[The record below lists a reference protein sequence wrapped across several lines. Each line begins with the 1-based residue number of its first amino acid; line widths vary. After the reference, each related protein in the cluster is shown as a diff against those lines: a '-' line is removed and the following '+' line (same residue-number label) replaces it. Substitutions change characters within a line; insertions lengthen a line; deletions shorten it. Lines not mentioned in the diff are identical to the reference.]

1 MLSNK
6 VAKVILKITV
16 LQNLNEE
23 DLNHTL
29 FFLSS
34 KFFFVFFFC
43 WDQPNNVDSN
53 VEAEYKRTLDTF
65 KKKKKLEGVRGAQ

>member
-6 VAKVILKITV
+6 VAKLILKITV

-29 FFLSS
+29 FFLQV
-34 KFFFVFFFC
+34 FFLLFFC

-65 KKKKKLEGVRGAQ
+65 KKKKKLDGGGAQ